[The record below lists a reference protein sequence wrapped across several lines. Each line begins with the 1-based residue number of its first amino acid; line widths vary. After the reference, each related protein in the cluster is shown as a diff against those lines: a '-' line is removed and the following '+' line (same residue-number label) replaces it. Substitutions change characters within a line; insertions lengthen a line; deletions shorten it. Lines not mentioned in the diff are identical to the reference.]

1 MRAAQ
6 YAAEAG
12 HAPTVELLVKA
23 GAELDRQTAQGSTAL
38 LMAATTT
45 AGLSPM
51 HIRVAHPDFPA
62 VVRGLVDA
70 GADVNLP
77 GVFWGFCCLSSSRT
91 LMLCDKSCHAFKEA
105 QPSPNRDAFYAA
117 AQRAHP
123 PPDPASLRARES
135 GFLG

>member
-1 MRAAQ
+1 VQ

-77 GVFWGFCCLSSSRT
+77 GVCCVFCCLWSPRT
-91 LMLCDKSCHAFKEA
+91 LCCVLLLLLPHTGNSHALNEK
-105 QPSPNRDAFYAA
+105 PSP
-117 AQRAHP
+117 AQLGLLFTQP
-123 PPDPASLRARES
+123 LKEPLASPRARE
-135 GFLG
+135 